1 MESAYSS
8 CFAFG
13 KHPYYVWRIRAARK
27 ANSPAKSVSVIIS
40 RMWDSVTHVLSRVLT
55 MAWFAGAVLMILTI
69 PACAVK
75 IFSALWEDSD
85 EEDQAVYEGV
95 RKK

>member
-1 MESAYSS
+1 
-8 CFAFG
+8 
-13 KHPYYVWRIRAARK
+13 
-27 ANSPAKSVSVIIS
+27 
-40 RMWDSVTHVLSRVLT
+40 MWDSVTHVLSRLLT
-55 MAWFAGAVLMILTI
+55 IAWFAGAVLMILTI

-95 RKK
+95 RKR

>member
-1 MESAYSS
+1 
-8 CFAFG
+8 
-13 KHPYYVWRIRAARK
+13 
-27 ANSPAKSVSVIIS
+27 
-40 RMWDSVTHVLSRVLT
+40 MWDAVTHVLSRVLT
-55 MAWFAGAVLMILTI
+55 IAWFAGAALMILTI

-75 IFSALWEDSD
+75 IFSALWEGND

>member
-1 MESAYSS
+1 
-8 CFAFG
+8 
-13 KHPYYVWRIRAARK
+13 
-27 ANSPAKSVSVIIS
+27 
-40 RMWDSVTHVLSRVLT
+40 MWDSITHVLSRVLT
-55 MAWFAGAVLMILTI
+55 IAWFVGAVLMILTI

-75 IFSALWEDSD
+75 IFSALWEGND

>member
-1 MESAYSS
+1 M
-8 CFAFG
+8 
-13 KHPYYVWRIRAARK
+13 
-27 ANSPAKSVSVIIS
+27 ANILIWCGGNELTGEIGFCHNSQ
-40 RMWDSVTHVLSRVLT
+40 RMWDLVTHVLSRVLT
-55 MAWFAGAVLMILTI
+55 IAWFAGAVLMILTI

-95 RKK
+95 RKR